1 MFKNCK
7 FCKSKLEYGF
17 AGECLKCD
25 ARHFRGGERIFYI
38 NFEIVY
44 NDFKYLVAYKY
55 ERKNKMSMKVSKGPI
70 HGYGAE
76 YNSIF
81 FIDGLDK
88 FELTPK
94 NFKKRIGVL
103 ILFS

>member
-7 FCKSKLEYGF
+7 FCKGKLEYGF

-25 ARHFRGGERIFYI
+25 ARHFRAGRTFHI

-44 NDFKYLVAYKY
+44 NGFQYLVAYKY
-55 ERKNKMSMKVSKGPI
+55 KRKNKMSMRVSKGPI
-70 HGYGAE
+70 HGYAVE
-76 YNSIF
+76 YNSIL
-81 FIDGLDK
+81 FIKGLDR

-94 NFKKRIGVL
+94 NFSKKISVL